1 MRKRDTADLLRR
13 EEALILA
20 WISEVTREKQARMLE
35 IRRRLRRIARARRE
49 KREAAKSAQRADNE
63 TVAGQSA
70 E

>member
-49 KREAAKSAQRADNE
+49 KRAVAKSAQRAENE
-63 TVAGQSA
+63 TVAGK
-70 E
+70 

>member
-49 KREAAKSAQRADNE
+49 KRAVAKSAQRADNE
-63 TVAGQSA
+63 TVAWK
-70 E
+70 

>member
-35 IRRRLRRIARARRE
+35 IRRRLRRIARARR
-49 KREAAKSAQRADNE
+49 
-63 TVAGQSA
+63 
-70 E
+70 